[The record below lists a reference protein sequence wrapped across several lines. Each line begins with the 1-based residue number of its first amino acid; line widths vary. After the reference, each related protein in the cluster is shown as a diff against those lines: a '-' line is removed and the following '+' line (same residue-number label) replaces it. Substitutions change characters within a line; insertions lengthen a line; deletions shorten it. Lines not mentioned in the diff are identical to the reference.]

1 MKLVRIIFLLVC
13 VSSFAQA
20 QTKVG
25 TIDVDFVLS
34 KMPEINNVQKQV
46 EDYGK
51 GLEADLQKKMNA
63 YQEEIKK
70 YTADEATL
78 TINQRKAR
86 QDSIIGMEND
96 ITKFQ
101 QNGNQLIVLK
111 REEYMQPLY
120 TKLGAAL
127 EKVAQAEGYTQVLLR
142 NNDVVYV
149 DNRFDLTIAV
159 LKEMGIE
166 VKEGE

>member
-1 MKLVRIIFLLVC
+1 MKLVRIILLFVC
-13 VSSFAQA
+13 VSGFA

-34 KMPEINNVQKQV
+34 KMPELTGVQKQV

-51 GLEADLQKKMNA
+51 GLEADLNKKMAA
-63 YQEEIKK
+63 YQAEIEK
-70 YTADEATL
+70 YKQEEATL
-78 TINQRKAR
+78 TINQRKSK
-86 QDSIIGMEND
+86 QDSIIAMEND

-127 EKVAQAEGYTQVLLR
+127 EKIAQAENYTQVLLR
-142 NNDVVYV
+142 NNDVVYI

-166 VKEGE
+166 VKEEE

>member
-1 MKLVRIIFLLVC
+1 MKLVRIIFMLLC
-13 VSSFAQA
+13 VTGFA

-25 TIDVDFVLS
+25 TIDVDFALS
-34 KMPEINNVQKQV
+34 QMPEIATVQKQV
-46 EDYGK
+46 EEYGS
-51 GLEADLQKKMNA
+51 GLEADLKKKMDA
-63 YQEEIKK
+63 YQAEVKS
-70 YTADEATL
+70 YTENEATM
-78 TINQRKAR
+78 TINQRKVR
-86 QDSIIGMEND
+86 QDSIIAMEQD

-111 REEYMQPLY
+111 REEFMQPLY

-127 EKVAQAEGYTQVLLR
+127 EKIAQAEGYTQVLLR

-149 DNRFDLTIAV
+149 DNRYDLTIAV

-166 VKEGE
+166 VKEEE